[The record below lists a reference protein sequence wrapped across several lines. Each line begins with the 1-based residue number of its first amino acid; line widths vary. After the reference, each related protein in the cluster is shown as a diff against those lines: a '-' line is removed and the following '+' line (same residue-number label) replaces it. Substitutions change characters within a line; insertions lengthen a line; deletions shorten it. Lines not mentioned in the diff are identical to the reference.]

1 MRWEGR
7 RESENVEDRR
17 GVAPQVAIAGGLGGL
32 VVILLGLLLGADPTK
47 LMEANAPGPAAAARG
62 GAGGNAG
69 ADPNDPKARFVKTV
83 LADTEDVWEKAFPQA
98 FGKPYEDPTLVMF
111 TDRVQSG
118 CGPAS
123 AGMGPFYCPEDQ
135 KVYIDLAFYDELKD
149 KFKADGEFAQAYVVA
164 HEVGHHVQNL
174 LGITDQV
181 HKLRGKIS
189 DAQYNQ
195 LSVRLELQ
203 ADYLAGCWAHYGQ
216 KTKKFLEPGDIE
228 DALNCAKAIGDDA
241 IQKRMQGHVVP
252 DSFTHGSSEQRI
264 RWFRR
269 GLETGDLSK
278 DAVQYFFQSKE
289 L

>member
-17 GVAPQVAIAGGLGGL
+17 GVSGPQMLATGGLGGL
-32 VVILLGLLLGADPTK
+32 IVVLLAVLLGGDPAKLLQANNRAAGGAR
-47 LMEANAPGPAAAARG
+47 PAAKGSVDA
-62 GAGGNAG
+62 
-69 ADPNDPKARFVKTV
+69 NDPRAKFVKTV
-83 LADTEDVWEKAFPQA
+83 LADTEDVWETVFPRA
-98 FGKPYEDPTLVMF
+98 FGKEYQDPILVMF
-111 TDRVQSG
+111 SDRVQSG

-123 AGMGPFYCPEDQ
+123 AGMGPFYCPEDR
-135 KVYIDLAFYDELKD
+135 KVYIDLNFYDELRD

-181 HKLRGKIS
+181 HSQRSRLS
-189 DAQYNQ
+189 EAQYNQ

-216 KTKKFLEPGDIE
+216 KSKKFLEPGDVE
-228 DALNCAKAIGDDA
+228 DALNCAKQIGDDA
-241 IQKRMQGHVVP
+241 IQKKMQGHVVP

-269 GLETGDLSK
+269 GLETGDLSN
-278 DAVQYFFQSKE
+278 DSVMYFFKSQQ